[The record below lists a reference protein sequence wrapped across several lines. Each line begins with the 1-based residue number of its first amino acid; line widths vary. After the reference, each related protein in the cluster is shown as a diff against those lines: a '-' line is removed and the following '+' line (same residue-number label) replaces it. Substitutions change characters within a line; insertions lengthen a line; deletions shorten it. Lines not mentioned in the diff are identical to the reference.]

1 MSRDVAQIL
10 MAAATGMVATTASGQ
25 TYPIKPIRVIT
36 AAAGASSD
44 FTARLVAHGISA
56 SVGQPVIVDNR
67 AGGVIPGAVVSQ
79 AAADGYTLLI
89 SANSLWIGAL
99 LQKTPY
105 DPVRDFL
112 PVSVVLSQ
120 PNILVVHPALPVNS
134 VKDLIALAKARPG
147 ELNYSSSGSAGGSTQ
162 LAAEL
167 LKSMAGVNI
176 VNIPYKGSAP
186 GLADLMSGQVQLS
199 FGTSSTV
206 GPHIRSGRLKALAV
220 TSAAPSSLFPSL
232 STVAASGLPGYQ
244 ADNMTGLFTPA
255 RVAAV
260 IVKRLHE
267 EVAQLVRKT
276 DVKEKILGS
285 GAEPVGNS
293 PDEFAAAIRAEMTRW
308 GKVIKEAGIRAD

>member
-120 PNILVVHPALPVNS
+120 PNILVVHPAC
-134 VKDLIALAKARPG
+134 R
-147 ELNYSSSGSAGGSTQ
+147 
-162 LAAEL
+162 
-167 LKSMAGVNI
+167 
-176 VNIPYKGSAP
+176 
-186 GLADLMSGQVQLS
+186 
-199 FGTSSTV
+199 
-206 GPHIRSGRLKALAV
+206 
-220 TSAAPSSLFPSL
+220 
-232 STVAASGLPGYQ
+232 
-244 ADNMTGLFTPA
+244 
-255 RVAAV
+255 
-260 IVKRLHE
+260 
-267 EVAQLVRKT
+267 
-276 DVKEKILGS
+276 
-285 GAEPVGNS
+285 
-293 PDEFAAAIRAEMTRW
+293 
-308 GKVIKEAGIRAD
+308 